1 MSNYA
6 TTDGKQDAPT
16 PQQGVYDNLQADD
29 YHRVLGLT
37 KTGIMMLRK
46 SPAHFWHWMSSP
58 PEESSKA
65 MHLGTATHTLV
76 FEPEKWADE
85 ITVIPDD
92 APKKPTKAQR
102 EAKKPSE
109 ETLASVA
116 WWDNFNA
123 SISGRA
129 VISAEEEVQARS
141 MATAVREHKEV
152 FGYLTHPSAK
162 AELSIIATERVNG
175 LDIACKGRC
184 DLVTMDGT
192 VIVDLKTTE
201 DASAE
206 GFSKSFMS
214 YGYWMQASHYLAIA
228 RKSGLPIE
236 RFIFVAVEK
245 HPPYSVACYE
255 LDAQSL
261 EKANAIRQR
270 LLETLSDCIA
280 RNEFPSYQRGVTSLT
295 LPPWIS

>member
-1 MSNYA
+1 MSNYGS
-6 TTDGKQDAPT
+6 TDGKQDAPT
-16 PQQGVYDNLQADD
+16 PQQGVYDNIQADD

-37 KTGIMMLRK
+37 KSGLMMLRK

-58 PEESSKA
+58 PSESTRA
-65 MHLGTATHTLV
+65 MNLGTATHTLV
-76 FEPEKWADE
+76 FEPHKWQDE
-85 ITVIPDD
+85 ITIIPDD
-92 APKKPTKAQR
+92 APKKPTSAQR
-102 EAKKPSE
+102 NAKKPSE
-109 ETLASVA
+109 DALASIA

-123 SISGRA
+123 NASGRA
-129 VISAEEEVQARS
+129 VITQEEEFQARA
-141 MATAVREHKEV
+141 MAEAVRNHTEV
-152 FGYLTHPSAK
+152 LAWLSHPSAK
-162 AELSIIATERVNG
+162 AELSFIANERVNG

-192 VIVDLKTTE
+192 IIVDLKTCE
-201 DASAE
+201 DASADVF
-206 GFSKSFMS
+206 GKSFMS
-214 YGYWMQASHYLAIA
+214 FGYWMQASHYISIA

-245 HPPYSVACYE
+245 NPPFSVACYE

-280 RNEFPSYQRGVTSLT
+280 RNEFPTYQKGVTALSM
-295 LPPWIS
+295 PPWIA